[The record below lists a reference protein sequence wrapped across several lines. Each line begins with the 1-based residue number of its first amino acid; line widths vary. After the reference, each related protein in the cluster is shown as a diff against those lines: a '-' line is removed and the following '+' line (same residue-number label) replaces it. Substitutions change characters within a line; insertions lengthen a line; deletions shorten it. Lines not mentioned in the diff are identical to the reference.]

1 LKNRSELHVECRII
15 RSRIMANDLSRHKK
29 IRRYTNADLE
39 KDGKNSSVE
48 DVPQTVG
55 PKSN

>member
-1 LKNRSELHVECRII
+1 
-15 RSRIMANDLSRHKK
+15 MANDLSRHKK